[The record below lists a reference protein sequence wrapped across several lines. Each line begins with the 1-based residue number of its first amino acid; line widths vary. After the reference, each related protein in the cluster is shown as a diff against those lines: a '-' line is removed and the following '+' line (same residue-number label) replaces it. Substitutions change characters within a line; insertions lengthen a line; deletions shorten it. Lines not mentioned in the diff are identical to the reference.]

1 MANALE
7 HTKGNEVE
15 ETVKFVR
22 MIDKFFDCL
31 NVNSFTQGKHKRK
44 PFQEPY
50 RSKDDFRIKVHMQL
64 ISLILKLMY
73 FQWLKE
79 EFLQYLQDWENSV
92 EQRKRYTPKAKSRML
107 ITKETRFGIYAT
119 GLLHRCTYHCNQ
131 LLD

>member
-1 MANALE
+1 MYLFTYICNHVSVKDPVHIIFETVFIHRYYLWFFYVLSETVANALE

-22 MIDKFFDCL
+22 MVDKFFDCL

-44 PFQEPY
+44 PFQDSY
-50 RSKDDFRIKVHMQL
+50 RYKDDFRIKVH
-64 ISLILKLMY
+64 MY

-92 EQRKRYTPKAKSRML
+92 EQCKGYTPKAK
-107 ITKETRFGIYAT
+107 
-119 GLLHRCTYHCNQ
+119 
-131 LLD
+131 